1 MDKPLSRAIKKV
13 QQKKKLSEVNQTMM
27 DVAKGAQTLATVAM
41 KAAKGE
47 KGGAEADRMRRTHM
61 IATKRT
67 MTASYNFGID
77 EAAPLTALAKG
88 AIMVSKAAAK
98 AGAKAGTT
106 VAKGGAKVAKGAA
119 KAAKPASKP
128 VRFKRPNIRSYKN
141 KETGQVDMDRYR
153 SDQVKYKQ
161 IKKDQAKYGDAR
173 DRLDKMGPDG
183 VSDDRTKRGERK
195 LKAIDKVTDKKKEGI
210 KKGLE
215 TTGDVAKKTGEVAKS
230 AGRKAKGAVSTTSKA
245 FGTSS
250 FAKEGITFKDYL
262 NKL

>member
-88 AIMVSKAAAK
+88 AIMVSKAATK
-98 AGAKAGTT
+98 AGAK
-106 VAKGGAKVAKGAA
+106 GAKVATKGAA
-119 KAAKPASKP
+119 KGTKKAMSTADRMSAA
-128 VRFKRPNIRSYKN
+128 FKKN
-141 KETGQVDMDRYR
+141 KGLIDKKQGLPSNKMANSGKKEIDPSKNTTTNKKEKPKSTGLPSDSKSRDIGKDVDQNSAEKR
-153 SDQVKYKQ
+153 KN
-161 IKKDQAKYGDAR
+161 
-173 DRLDKMGPDG
+173 RLDQKNKDKAQ
-183 VSDDRTKRGERK
+183 S
-195 LKAIDKVTDKKKEGI
+195 LKKN
-210 KKGLE
+210 
-215 TTGDVAKKTGEVAKS
+215 TGRVVKKTGDMAKS
-230 AGRKAKGAVSTTSKA
+230 AISTTSKA
-245 FGTSS
+245 FGASS
-250 FAKEGITFKDYL
+250 FAKEAITFKDYL